1 MEKEVIR
8 YSPNINI
15 GLTLEQINERIE
27 HNLVNKDMTRKN
39 QKYKINNIY

>member
-8 YSPNINI
+8 YNPDIKI

-27 HNLVNKDMTRKN
+27 NNLVNRDTTRKN
-39 QKYKINNIY
+39 